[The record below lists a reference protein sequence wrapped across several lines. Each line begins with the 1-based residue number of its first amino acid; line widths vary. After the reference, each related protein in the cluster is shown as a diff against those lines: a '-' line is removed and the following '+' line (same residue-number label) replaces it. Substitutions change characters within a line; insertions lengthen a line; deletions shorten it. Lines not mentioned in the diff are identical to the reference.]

1 MARVIQCIADNVVSP
16 LGRTSMENYVNV
28 KAGCSGLAR
37 YEEMGMICSPFMLSR
52 MDRYL
57 MDELCIG
64 LDIPED
70 KYTFFEKMLLSS
82 SIQAIRKSGIDPSS
96 DRVLFIISTTKG
108 NVSLLDRD
116 VNGFPQERVLLGKSA
131 SIVSRYFGNPN
142 TPVVVCNACISG
154 VCAQIEA
161 MRALRSGR
169 YDYAVVIGAD
179 EQSPFIISGFLSF
192 KALTDTPC
200 RPFDKDRTGLNLGE
214 CAATVVLKA
223 VDGATG
229 GWILDGGAIR
239 NDANHISGPSRTG
252 EGSYLALMEV
262 LNGCGREG
270 LAFLNVHGTATA
282 YNDEME
288 SIAIYRAGLI
298 DVPVTGLKGYYGHT
312 MGAAGIMESIL
323 SMYAVEDGTVLATRG
338 YSEQGVTYPVNVS
351 SLNRPAAGNRFI
363 KLLSGFGG
371 CNAALSY
378 TYHKG

>member
-1 MARVIQCIADNVVSP
+1 MIYRISDNILSP
-16 LGRTSMENYVNV
+16 LGETTQQNYAAVKVGRTQL
-28 KAGCSGLAR
+28 CR
-37 YEEMGMICSPFMLSR
+37 YESYPG
-52 MDRYL
+52 
-57 MDELCIG
+57 
-64 LDIPED
+64 IPEPFTASLFTNEQNRQLALD
-70 KYTFFEKMLLSS
+70 GLTRFESLAYASARKA
-82 SIQAIRKSGIDPSS
+82 IQSSGIDATAPNV
-96 DRVLFIISTTKG
+96 VLILSTTKG
-108 NVSLLDRD
+108 NIELISGNLPDNSILYPCTAAQHVAQR
-116 VNGFPQERVLLGKSA
+116 LG
-131 SIVSRYFGNPN
+131 ITT
-142 TPVVVCNACISG
+142 TPITVCNACISG

-161 MRALRSGR
+161 MRALRSGC

-223 VDGATG
+223 VDDTVSD
-229 GWILDGGAIR
+229 GWVLQCGAIR

-262 LNGCGREG
+262 LKESGTEG

-298 DVPVTGLKGYYGHT
+298 DIPVTGLKGYYGHT

-323 SMYAVEDGTVLATRG
+323 SMYAVQDGTVLATRG
-338 YSEQGVTYPVNVS
+338 YAEQGVTYPVNVS
-351 SLNRPAAGNRFI
+351 SANRPATGNRFI

-378 TYHKG
+378 AYLKD